1 MALTT
6 RREFV
11 SICGAAA
18 ALGTRA
24 AIVSGEDAKALEEL
38 SSTFPALRQRI
49 NGQPL
54 TYLDSAATTLR
65 PQSVIDALVDYY
77 STDNAN
83 PAQVHTLAA
92 RAAARLDD
100 ARKTAARFVNAASPM
115 EIIFTR
121 GTTEGIN
128 LIASTLGAL
137 RLAKGDEVVLS
148 IAEHYSNL

>member
-11 SICGAAA
+11 SLCSAA
-18 ALGTRA
+18 ALGTGA
-24 AIVSGEDAKALEEL
+24 ATMSGEDDRALEQL
-38 SSTFPALRQRI
+38 SSTFPALRQRV

-100 ARKTAARFVNAASPM
+100 ARRTAARFINAASPM
-115 EIIFTR
+115 EIVFVR

-128 LIASTLGAL
+128 LVASTWGTAHLVKATKWFC
-137 RLAKGDEVVLS
+137 RSPS
-148 IAEHYSNL
+148 ITQT

>member
-11 SICGAAA
+11 SVCSAA

-24 AIVSGEDAKALEEL
+24 AMPGGDERALEQL

-100 ARKTAARFVNAASPM
+100 ARRTTARFINALSPM
-115 EIIFTR
+115 EVVFTR

-128 LIASTLGAL
+128 LLASAWGSAH
-137 RLAKGDEVVLS
+137 LAKGDEVVL
-148 IAEHYSNL
+148 